1 MIKKLTF
8 NLLEACVLF
17 FLINQ
22 KFIFIEHVVNNRTI
36 LNKRND

>member
-8 NLLEACVLF
+8 NLLVARVLI

-22 KFIFIEHVVNNRTI
+22 NFIFIEHVVNNRTI
-36 LNKRND
+36 LNKKYD